1 MRYVIAN
8 RKKAEA
14 AGFRIGGHRTDN
26 LTVIL
31 NEKEVMNNQS
41 LAAHATLQDK
51 AAAIGGEVFS
61 DSEIM
66 SKINKY
72 E

>member
-14 AGFRIGGHRTDN
+14 AGFRIGGHRTDK

-41 LAAHATLQDK
+41 LDALATLQEK
-51 AAAIGGEVFS
+51 AAAIGGDVFT

-66 SKINKY
+66 LKINKY

>member
-31 NEKEVMNNQS
+31 NEKEVINNQA
-41 LAAHATLQDK
+41 LDAHATLQDK

-66 SKINKY
+66 SKINQY

>member
-14 AGFRIGGHRTDN
+14 AHFRTGGHRADE

-41 LAAHATLQDK
+41 LADYATLQEK
-51 AAAIGGEVFS
+51 AAAIGGEIYS
-61 DSEIM
+61 DTEIM